1 MGMATFTE
9 DENQIRKEFKS
20 LKSQFDWLKVELP
33 QVSILSMGMSGDYKI
48 AIEEGSNMVRLGSS
62 IFGARNYKN

>member
-1 MGMATFTE
+1 MATFTE